1 MYKQKKVLNPE
12 TIRLTKKEKSGK
24 SRLVLWAE
32 LMKSVFTEDV
42 CVCRNCGGRMQLRAV
57 LIRLP
62 YDLHY
67 HLPFNSL
74 KLFPKMGNIPAQN

>member
-32 LMKSVFTEDV
+32 LMKSVFLRMFV
-42 CVCRNCGGRMQLRAV
+42 CAEIVVGGCNYGQC
-57 LIRLP
+57 
-62 YDLHY
+62 
-67 HLPFNSL
+67 
-74 KLFPKMGNIPAQN
+74 